1 MKDVMFDL
9 ETLGVTPSAVILSVG
24 AVKFDLDTG
33 EIDDAGFYASISIDD
48 QLSHD
53 RKIDESTLIWWLGQS
68 KEAQAVFHEPK
79 QLLAD
84 VLDSLTE
91 WLGHNKRC
99 VWSNGADFDLPML
112 AHAYTSLGM
121 TVPWQFWN
129 SRCVRTYKNLPS
141 ADTLP
146 KQVPGIKHNAL
157 HDALAQV
164 RTVQAIQKMLRNGRK
179 A

>member
-9 ETLGVTPSAVILSVG
+9 ETLGVTASAVILSVG
-24 AVKFDLDTG
+24 AVKFDLDTD
-33 EIDDAGFYASISIDD
+33 EIDDAGFYASISIED
-48 QLSHD
+48 QLSYN
-53 RKIDESTLIWWLGQS
+53 RKIDESTLVWWLGQS
-68 KEAQAVFHEPK
+68 REAQAVFHEPK

-91 WLGHNKRC
+91 WLGHDKRRP
-99 VWSNGADFDLPML
+99 WSEGADFDLPIL
-112 AHAYTSLGM
+112 AHAYTNLGM
-121 TVPWQFWN
+121 DVPWQYWN
-129 SRCVRTYKNLPS
+129 SRCVRTYMSLPG
-141 ADTLP
+141 ADRLP
-146 KQVPGIKHNAL
+146 PQVPTIKHNAL